1 MRKSVMALIAC
12 ASLWFLTACAT
23 PFPIG
28 SIYTELKLPV
38 AATNSFSGKAEKVG
52 SAECTSVLALV
63 TTGDASIETAMKNGG
78 IKKIHHVDWEVQN
91 ILGVIGKYKVVVY
104 GE

>member
-1 MRKSVMALIAC
+1 MRRLVMVLIAC

-23 PFPIG
+23 SFPVG
-28 SIYTELKLPV
+28 TLYTELKLPV
-38 AATNSFSGKAEKVG
+38 TATSAYSGKSEKVG
-52 SAECTSVLALV
+52 TAECTSVLTLV

-78 IKKIHHVDWEVQN
+78 IRKIHHVDWEVQN

>member
-1 MRKSVMALIAC
+1 MKRSVMALIAG

-23 PFPIG
+23 PFPVG
-28 SIYTELKLPV
+28 TIYTELKLPV
-38 AATNSFSGKAEKVG
+38 AVTSANTSRHEKVG
-52 SAECTSVLALV
+52 TAECTSVLALV
-63 TTGDASIETAMKNGG
+63 TTGDASIQTAMKNGG

-91 ILGVIGKYKVVVY
+91 ILGIIGKYKVVVY